1 MNLMKKLKLI
11 LVNFIIIYFIII
23 NPIKAQE
30 TISGKVRVIDG
41 DTIVINGFFQ
51 KAGTPGKKLESK
63 DKTFWY
69 RCTRNET
76 NLQR

>member
-1 MNLMKKLKLI
+1 MTKSGKRWMNLMKKLKLI

-41 DTIVINGFFQ
+41 IQ
-51 KAGTPGKKLESK
+51 SL
-63 DKTFWY
+63 
-69 RCTRNET
+69 
-76 NLQR
+76 

>member
-1 MNLMKKLKLI
+1 MTKSGKRWMNLMKKLKLI

-41 DTIVINGFFQ
+41 DTIVINGFF
-51 KAGTPGKKLESK
+51 KKLGHLEK
-63 DKTFWY
+63 
-69 RCTRNET
+69 N
-76 NLQR
+76 